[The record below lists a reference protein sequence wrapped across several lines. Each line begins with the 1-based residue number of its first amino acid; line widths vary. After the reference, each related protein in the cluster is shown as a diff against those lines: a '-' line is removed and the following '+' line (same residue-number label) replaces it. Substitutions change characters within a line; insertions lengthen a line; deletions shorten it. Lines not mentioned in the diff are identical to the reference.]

1 MKRKYYFHRI
11 NAPLEIHHV
20 VYRLWVGES
29 VREQKLLTQ
38 IMAWAFAQGATVM
51 SWSEDVDY
59 YLLYEEDRLFSG
71 RDIIDFGLIQAD
83 ITAAECLQHI
93 KANDWESFEKS
104 LTLPKPFFDMMRI
117 IYPQKVK
124 FQLNS
129 SQSSKLAGRQPVRDS
144 QVLTEKSKN
153 LSHAG
158 EGQRTLISFI

>member
-1 MKRKYYFHRI
+1 MKKKYYLHRM

-29 VREQKLLTQ
+29 VREQSLLTQ
-38 IMAWAFAQGATVM
+38 IMSWAFAQGATVI

-59 YLLYEEDRLFSG
+59 YLLYEEERLFSG

-83 ITAAECLQHI
+83 ITAAECVQHI
-93 KANDWESFEKS
+93 KANDWDIFEKNLS
-104 LTLPKPFFDMMRI
+104 QPKPFFDMMRI

-129 SQSSKLAGRQPVRDS
+129 SQSSKLAGRQPERES
-144 QVLTEKSKN
+144 PVLTEKSKN
-153 LSHAG
+153 LSHNG
-158 EGQRTLISFI
+158 EGQSSIISFI